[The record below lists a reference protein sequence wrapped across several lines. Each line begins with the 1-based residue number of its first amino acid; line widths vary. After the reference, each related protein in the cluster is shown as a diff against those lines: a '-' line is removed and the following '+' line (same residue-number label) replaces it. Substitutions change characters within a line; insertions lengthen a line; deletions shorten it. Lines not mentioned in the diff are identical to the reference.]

1 MPSVNGDYV
10 DVVCLLKD
18 TKACVSLAACEWRTK
33 LQAVET
39 LETTVQ
45 EERIPSRKR
54 LEK

>member
-10 DVVCLLKD
+10 DVVCLLKY
-18 TKACVSLAACEWRTK
+18 TKASVSLAACERSTK
-33 LQAVET
+33 LQT